1 MIPLT
6 RGTKVVKFT
15 QRRSGTVLGE
25 GRGVGELVFN
35 GSRGSAWEKQKVP
48 EMDNGDGHTMRMYL
62 MTLNAALKR
71 SENGKLYAVYIS
83 PQ

>member
-1 MIPLT
+1 M
-6 RGTKVVKFT
+6 
-15 QRRSGTVLGE
+15 
-25 GRGVGELVFN
+25 FN

-48 EMDNGDGHTMRMYL
+48 EMNNGDGHTMRMYL

>member
-6 RGTKVVKFT
+6 QGTNVVKFT
-15 QRRSGTVLGE
+15 ERKSRMVLGE
-25 GRGVGELVFN
+25 GRGVEELVFN
-35 GSRGSAWEKQKVP
+35 RSRGSVWEKQKAP
-48 EMDNGDGHTMRMYL
+48 EMNNGDGHTMRMYL